1 MNTPTKRLCLRA
13 LPVFLLLAW
22 LILPAVA
29 DGTVYAV
36 RHQPGESAGT
46 RVMEATV
53 RTFVDGDTTHF
64 SVPEEEFPGGVLK
77 GRYLAIDTPECT
89 GKVEPYG
96 RAAADFTRE
105 KLSSAVSILLESDTA
120 EWQLDSTGQR
130 TLVWVWYQPSEGGP
144 YRNLNIELLQNGLA
158 AGSSVAR
165 NRYGQTCAKALEQAK
180 AEKRNLYSGQPDP
193 DFYDDDAIEL
203 TIRELR
209 EHPEEYAGKKV
220 AFTGNL
226 ILNDG
231 GSVYAEAYDPE
242 TGRYYGMPVY
252 YGYNLSGGGL
262 NALHVGNETRIVGTF
277 QYYEAGGV
285 WQVSDVKY
293 RMMKPDD
300 PDNLRKLGEGK
311 KPAYQRLTA
320 AELKQEGPL
329 LTAASAELRG
339 LTVESAETATTEDGK
354 VFLRLQC
361 RQDGES
367 VWIRTL
373 PLTDAMEALLPAE
386 RYLHHQIDVQG
397 MVKCGEKGAYLLV
410 FQPEGILLRP

>member
-1 MNTPTKRLCLRA
+1 MNTPTDRLWLRA
-13 LPVFLLLAW
+13 LPVLLLLA
-22 LILPAVA
+22 LLALPALA
-29 DGTVYAV
+29 DGTDYAV
-36 RHQPGESAGT
+36 SRQPGESTGT
-46 RVMEATV
+46 RVMEASV
-53 RTFVDGDTTHF
+53 LTFVDGDTTHF

-89 GKVEPYG
+89 GKVEPFG
-96 RAAADFTRE
+96 QAASDFTRE

-120 EWQLDSTGQR
+120 EWELDSTGQR
-130 TLVWVWYQPSEGGP
+130 TLVWVWYRLSEGEP

-158 AGSSVAR
+158 AGSGVAR

-180 AEKRNLYSGQPDP
+180 EEKRNLYSGQPDP
-193 DFYDDDAIEL
+193 DFYYGDAIEL

-220 AFTGNL
+220 AFTGSL

-231 GSVYAEAYDPE
+231 GSVYAEAFDPE
-242 TGRYYGMPVY
+242 TGRYYGMSVY

-262 NALHVGNETRIVGTF
+262 EALHVGNQTRIVGTF

-300 PDNLRKLGEGK
+300 PDNLRKLSDGK

-320 AELKQEGPL
+320 GELLREGAL
-329 LTAASAELRG
+329 LTAASAALQG
-339 LTVESAETATTEDGK
+339 LTVESAETVTKEDGK
-354 VFLRLQC
+354 ISLRLEC
-361 RQDGES
+361 RQEEET
-367 VWIRTL
+367 VWIQTL
-373 PLTDAMEALLPAE
+373 PLMGSMEALLPAE
-386 RYLHHQIDVQG
+386 QYLHHQIDVQG
-397 MVKCGEKGAYLLV
+397 MVKCGEEGVSLLV
-410 FQPEGILLRP
+410 FQPEGILLHP

>member
-1 MNTPTKRLCLRA
+1 MLLALLALLA
-13 LPVFLLLAW
+13 LPAL
-22 LILPAVA
+22 A
-29 DGTVYAV
+29 DGTDYAV
-36 RHQPGESAGT
+36 SRQPGESTGT
-46 RVMEATV
+46 RVMEASV
-53 RTFVDGDTTHF
+53 LTFVDGDTTHF

-89 GKVEPYG
+89 GKVEPFG
-96 RAAADFTRE
+96 QAASDFTRE

-120 EWQLDSTGQR
+120 EWELDSTGQR
-130 TLVWVWYQPSEGGP
+130 TLVWVWYRLSEGEP

-158 AGSSVAR
+158 AGSGVAR

-180 AEKRNLYSGQPDP
+180 EEKRNLYSGQPDP
-193 DFYDDDAIEL
+193 DFYYGDAIEL

-209 EHPEEYAGKKV
+209 EHPDEYAGKKV
-220 AFTGNL
+220 AFTGSL

-231 GSVYAEAYDPE
+231 GSVYAEAFDPE
-242 TGRYYGMPVY
+242 TGRYYGMSVY

-311 KPAYQRLTA
+311 MPAYQRLTA

-329 LTAASAELRG
+329 LTASSAALQG
-339 LTVESAETATTEDGK
+339 LTVESAETVTKEDGK
-354 VFLRLQC
+354 ISLRLEC
-361 RQDGES
+361 RQEEET
-367 VWIRTL
+367 VWIQTL
-373 PLTDAMEALLPAE
+373 PLTGSMEALLPAE
-386 RYLHHQIDVQG
+386 QYLHHQIDVQG
-397 MVKCGEKGAYLLV
+397 MVKCGEEGVSLLV
-410 FQPEGILLRP
+410 FQPEGILLHP

>member
-1 MNTPTKRLCLRA
+1 M
-13 LPVFLLLAW
+13 LLVL
-22 LILPAVA
+22 LVLPALA
-29 DGTVYAV
+29 DGTDYAV
-36 RHQPGESAGT
+36 SRQPGESTGT
-46 RVMEATV
+46 RGMEASV
-53 RTFVDGDTTHF
+53 LTFVDGDTTHF

-96 RAAADFTRE
+96 QAASDFTRE

-120 EWQLDSTGQR
+120 EWELDSTGQR
-130 TLVWVWYQPSEGGP
+130 TLVWVWYRPSEGEP

-158 AGSSVAR
+158 AGSGVAR

-180 AEKRNLYSGQPDP
+180 EEKRNLYSGQPDP
-193 DFYDDDAIEL
+193 DFYYGDAIEL

-220 AFTGNL
+220 AFTGSL

-231 GSVYAEAYDPE
+231 GSVYAEAFDPE
-242 TGRYYGMPVY
+242 TGRYYGMSVY

-262 NALHVGNETRIVGTF
+262 NALHVGNETRIVGMF
-277 QYYEAGGV
+277 QYYEAGGI

-311 KPAYQRLTA
+311 KPAYQQLTA

-329 LTAASAELRG
+329 LTAASAALQG
-339 LTVESAETATTEDGK
+339 LTVESAETVTKEDGK
-354 VFLRLQC
+354 ISLRLEC
-361 RQDGES
+361 RQEEET
-367 VWIRTL
+367 VWIQTL
-373 PLTDAMEALLPAE
+373 PLMGSMEALLPAE
-386 RYLHHQIDVQG
+386 QYLHHQIDVQG
-397 MVKCGEKGAYLLV
+397 MVKCGEEGVSLLV
-410 FQPEGILLRP
+410 FQPEGILLHP

>member
-1 MNTPTKRLCLRA
+1 M
-13 LPVFLLLAW
+13 LLA
-22 LILPAVA
+22 LLVLPALA
-29 DGTVYAV
+29 DGTDYAV
-36 RHQPGESAGT
+36 SRQPGESTGT
-46 RVMEATV
+46 RVMEASV
-53 RTFVDGDTTHF
+53 LTFVDGDTTHF
-64 SVPEEEFPGGVLK
+64 SVPEDKFPGGVLK

-89 GKVEPYG
+89 GKVEPFG
-96 RAAADFTRE
+96 QAASDFTRE

-120 EWQLDSTGQR
+120 EWELDSTGQR
-130 TLVWVWYQPSEGGP
+130 TLVWVWYRPSEGEL

-158 AGSSVAR
+158 AGSGVAR

-180 AEKRNLYSGQPDP
+180 EEKRNLYSGQPDP
-193 DFYDDDAIEL
+193 DFYYGDAIEL

-220 AFTGNL
+220 AFTGSL

-231 GSVYAEAYDPE
+231 GSVYAEAFDPE
-242 TGRYYGMPVY
+242 TGRYYGMSVY

-277 QYYEAGGV
+277 QYYEAGGI

-320 AELKQEGPL
+320 AELKQEWLL
-329 LTAASAELRG
+329 LTAASAELQG
-339 LTVESAETATTEDGK
+339 LTVESAETVTNEDGK
-354 VFLRLQC
+354 ISLRFEC
-361 RQDGES
+361 RQEEET
-367 VWIRTL
+367 VWIQTL
-373 PLTDAMEALLPAE
+373 PLTGSMEALLPAE
-386 RYLHHQIDVQG
+386 QYLHHQIDVQG
-397 MVKCGEKGAYLLV
+397 MVKCGEEGVSLLV
-410 FQPEGILLRP
+410 FQPEGILLHP

>member
-1 MNTPTKRLCLRA
+1 MNTPTKRFCLKT
-13 LPVFLLLAW
+13 LLL
-22 LILPAVA
+22 LLLLGLLYLPALA
-29 DGTVYAV
+29 DETDYAV
-36 RHQPGESAGT
+36 RHQPGEKTGT
-46 RVMEATV
+46 RLVEATV

-64 SVPEEEFPGGVLK
+64 SVPEDQFPGGVLK
-77 GRYLAIDTPECT
+77 GRYLAVNTPECT
-89 GKVEPYG
+89 GKVEPFG
-96 RAAADFTRE
+96 QAASDFTRE
-105 KLSSAVSILLESDTA
+105 KLLSAAKILLESDSA
-120 EWQLDSTGQR
+120 DWELDSTGQR
-130 TLVWVWYQPSEGGP
+130 TLIWVWYKPAEGEQ

-158 AGSSVAR
+158 VGSSVAR

-180 AEKRNLYSGQPDP
+180 EEKRNLYSGQPDP
-193 DFYDDDAIEL
+193 DFYYGDAIEL

-220 AFTGNL
+220 AFTGSL

-231 GSVYAEAYDPE
+231 GSVYAEAFDPE

-277 QYYEAGGV
+277 QYYEAGGI

-329 LTAASAELRG
+329 LTAASAALQG
-339 LTVESAETATTEDGK
+339 LTVESAETVTKEDGK
-354 VFLRLQC
+354 ISLRLEC
-361 RQDGES
+361 RQEEET
-367 VWIRTL
+367 VWIQTL
-373 PLTDAMEALLPAE
+373 PLMGSMEALLPAE
-386 RYLHHQIDVQG
+386 QYLHHQVDVKG
-397 MVKCGEKGAYLLV
+397 MIQCGEEGAYLLV
-410 FQPEGILLRP
+410 FQPEGLMLHP

>member
-1 MNTPTKRLCLRA
+1 MNTPTKRFCLKT
-13 LPVFLLLAW
+13 LLL
-22 LILPAVA
+22 LLLLGLLYLPALA
-29 DGTVYAV
+29 DETDYAV
-36 RHQPGESAGT
+36 RHQPGEKTGT
-46 RVMEATV
+46 RLMEATV

-64 SVPEEEFPGGVLK
+64 SVPEDQFPGGVLK
-77 GRYLAIDTPECT
+77 GRYLAVNTPECT
-89 GKVEPYG
+89 GKVEPFG
-96 RAAADFTRE
+96 QEASDFTRE
-105 KLSSAVSILLESDTA
+105 KLLSAAKILLESDSA
-120 EWQLDSTGQR
+120 DWELDSTGQR
-130 TLVWVWYQPSEGGP
+130 TLVWVWYKPAEGEQ

-158 AGSSVAR
+158 VGSSVAR

-180 AEKRNLYSGQPDP
+180 EAKRNLYSDQSDP
-193 DFYDDDAIEL
+193 NFYYGDAIEL

-220 AFTGNL
+220 AFTGSL

-231 GSVYAEAYDPE
+231 GSVYAEAFDPE
-242 TGRYYGMPVY
+242 TGRYYGMSVY

-277 QYYEAGGV
+277 QYYEAGGI

-329 LTAASAELRG
+329 LTAASAELQG
-339 LTVESAETATTEDGK
+339 LTVESAETLTAKDGT
-354 VFLRLQC
+354 VSLLLDC
-361 RQDGES
+361 RQNGET
-367 VWIRTL
+367 VRIRTL
-373 PLTDAMEALLPAE
+373 AAQNVAETLLPAE
-386 RYLHHQIDVQG
+386 AYLHHQVDVKG
-397 MVKCGEKGAYLLV
+397 MIQCGEEGAYLLV
-410 FQPEGILLRP
+410 FQPEGLMLHP

>member
-1 MNTPTKRLCLRA
+1 MNTPTKRFCLKT
-13 LPVFLLLAW
+13 LLL
-22 LILPAVA
+22 LLLLGLLYLPALA
-29 DGTVYAV
+29 DETDYAV
-36 RHQPGESAGT
+36 RHQPGEKTGT
-46 RVMEATV
+46 RLMEATV

-64 SVPEEEFPGGVLK
+64 SVPEDQFPGGVLK
-77 GRYLAIDTPECT
+77 GRYLAVNTPECT
-89 GKVEPYG
+89 GKVEPFG
-96 RAAADFTRE
+96 QAASDFTRE

-120 EWQLDSTGQR
+120 EWELDSTGQR
-130 TLVWVWYQPSEGGP
+130 TLIWVWYKPAEGEQ

-158 AGSSVAR
+158 VGSSVAR

-180 AEKRNLYSGQPDP
+180 EAKRNLYSEQPDP
-193 DFYDDDAIEL
+193 NFYYGDAIEL

-220 AFTGNL
+220 AFTGSL

-231 GSVYAEAYDPE
+231 GSVYAEAFDPE
-242 TGRYYGMPVY
+242 TGRYYGMSVY

-277 QYYEAGGV
+277 QYYEAGGI

-329 LTAASAELRG
+329 LTAASAALQG
-339 LTVESAETATTEDGK
+339 LTVESAETVTKEDGK
-354 VFLRLQC
+354 ISLRLEC
-361 RQDGES
+361 RQEEET
-367 VWIRTL
+367 VWIQTL
-373 PLTDAMEALLPAE
+373 PLMGSMEALLPAE
-386 RYLHHQIDVQG
+386 QYLHHQIDVQG
-397 MVKCGEKGAYLLV
+397 MVKCGEEGVSLLV
-410 FQPEGILLRP
+410 FQPEGILLHP

>member
-1 MNTPTKRLCLRA
+1 MNTPTKRFCLKT
-13 LPVFLLLAW
+13 LLL
-22 LILPAVA
+22 LLLLGLLYLPALA
-29 DGTVYAV
+29 DETDYAV
-36 RHQPGESAGT
+36 RHQPGEKTGT
-46 RVMEATV
+46 RLMEATV

-64 SVPEEEFPGGVLK
+64 SVPEDQFPGGVLK
-77 GRYLAIDTPECT
+77 GRYLAVNTPECT
-89 GKVEPYG
+89 GKVEPFG
-96 RAAADFTRE
+96 QAASDFTRE
-105 KLSSAVSILLESDTA
+105 KLLSAAKILLESDSA
-120 EWQLDSTGQR
+120 DWELDSTGQR
-130 TLVWVWYQPSEGGP
+130 TLVWVWYKPAEGEQ

-158 AGSSVAR
+158 VGSSVAR

-180 AEKRNLYSGQPDP
+180 EEKRNLYSGQPDP
-193 DFYDDDAIEL
+193 DFYYGDAIEL

-220 AFTGNL
+220 AFTGSL

-231 GSVYAEAYDPE
+231 GSVYAEAFDPE

-277 QYYEAGGV
+277 QYYEAGGI

-329 LTAASAELRG
+329 LTAASAALQG
-339 LTVESAETATTEDGK
+339 LTVESAETVTKEDGK
-354 VFLRLQC
+354 ISLRLEC
-361 RQDGES
+361 RQEEET
-367 VWIRTL
+367 VWIQTL
-373 PLTDAMEALLPAE
+373 PLMGSMEALLPAE
-386 RYLHHQIDVQG
+386 QYLHHQIDVQG
-397 MVKCGEKGAYLLV
+397 MVKCGEEGVSLLV
-410 FQPEGILLRP
+410 FQPEGILLHP

>member
-1 MNTPTKRLCLRA
+1 MNTPTKRFCLKT
-13 LPVFLLLAW
+13 LLL
-22 LILPAVA
+22 LLLLGLLYLPALA
-29 DGTVYAV
+29 DETDYAV
-36 RHQPGESAGT
+36 RHQPGEKTGT
-46 RVMEATV
+46 RLMEATV

-64 SVPEEEFPGGVLK
+64 SVPEDQFPGGVLK
-77 GRYLAIDTPECT
+77 GRYLAVNTPECT
-89 GKVEPYG
+89 GKVEPFG
-96 RAAADFTRE
+96 QAASDFTRE
-105 KLSSAVSILLESDTA
+105 KLLSAAKILLESDSA
-120 EWQLDSTGQR
+120 DWELDSTGQR
-130 TLVWVWYQPSEGGP
+130 TLIWVWYKPAEGEQ

-158 AGSSVAR
+158 VGSSVAR

-180 AEKRNLYSGQPDP
+180 EAKRNLYSEQPDP
-193 DFYDDDAIEL
+193 NFYYGDAIEL

-220 AFTGNL
+220 AFTGSL

-231 GSVYAEAYDPE
+231 GSVYAEAFDPE
-242 TGRYYGMPVY
+242 TGRYYGMSVY

-277 QYYEAGGV
+277 QYYEAGGI

-329 LTAASAELRG
+329 LTAASAALQG
-339 LTVESAETATTEDGK
+339 LTVESAETVTKEDGK
-354 VFLRLQC
+354 ISLRLEC
-361 RQDGES
+361 RQEEET
-367 VWIRTL
+367 VWIQTL
-373 PLTDAMEALLPAE
+373 PLMGSMEALLPAE
-386 RYLHHQIDVQG
+386 QYLHHQIDVQG
-397 MVKCGEKGAYLLV
+397 MVKCGEEGVSLLV
-410 FQPEGILLRP
+410 FQPEGILLHP

>member
-1 MNTPTKRLCLRA
+1 MNTPTKRFCLKT
-13 LPVFLLLAW
+13 LLL
-22 LILPAVA
+22 LLLLGLLYLPALA
-29 DGTVYAV
+29 DETDYAV
-36 RHQPGESAGT
+36 RHQPGEKTGT
-46 RVMEATV
+46 RLMEATV

-64 SVPEEEFPGGVLK
+64 SVPEDQFPGGVLK
-77 GRYLAIDTPECT
+77 GRYLAVNTPECT
-89 GKVEPYG
+89 GKVEPFG
-96 RAAADFTRE
+96 QAASDFTRE

-120 EWQLDSTGQR
+120 EWELDSTGQR
-130 TLVWVWYQPSEGGP
+130 TLIWVWYKPAAGEQ

-158 AGSSVAR
+158 VGSSVAR

-180 AEKRNLYSGQPDP
+180 EAKRNLYSDQPDP
-193 DFYDDDAIEL
+193 NFYYGDAIEL

-220 AFTGNL
+220 AFTGNI

-231 GSVYAEAYDPE
+231 GSVYAEALDPE
-242 TGRYYGMPVY
+242 TGRYYGMAVY
-252 YGYNLSGGGL
+252 YGYDLSGGGL

-277 QYYEAGGV
+277 QYYEAGGI

-329 LTAASAELRG
+329 LTAASAALQG
-339 LTVESAETATTEDGK
+339 LTVESAETVTKEDGK
-354 VFLRLQC
+354 ISLRFEC
-361 RQDGES
+361 RQEEET
-367 VWIRTL
+367 VWIQTL
-373 PLTDAMEALLPAE
+373 PLMGSMEALLPAE
-386 RYLHHQIDVQG
+386 QYLHHQIDVQG
-397 MVKCGEKGAYLLV
+397 MVKCGEEGVSLLV
-410 FQPEGILLRP
+410 FQPEGILLHP

>member
-1 MNTPTKRLCLRA
+1 MNTPTKRFCLKT
-13 LPVFLLLAW
+13 LLL
-22 LILPAVA
+22 LLLLGLLYLPALA
-29 DGTVYAV
+29 DETDYAV
-36 RHQPGESAGT
+36 RHQPGEKTGT
-46 RVMEATV
+46 RLMEATV

-64 SVPEEEFPGGVLK
+64 SVPEDQFPGGVLK

-89 GKVEPYG
+89 GKVEPFG
-96 RAAADFTRE
+96 QAASDFTRE
-105 KLSSAVSILLESDTA
+105 KLSSAVSILLESDSA
-120 EWQLDSTGQR
+120 DWELDSTGQR
-130 TLVWVWYQPSEGGP
+130 TLVWVWYKPAEGEQ

-158 AGSSVAR
+158 VGSSVAR

-180 AEKRNLYSGQPDP
+180 EAKRNLYSEQPDP
-193 DFYDDDAIEL
+193 NFYYGDAIEL

-220 AFTGNL
+220 AFTGNI

-231 GSVYAEAYDPE
+231 GSVYAEALDPE
-242 TGRYYGMPVY
+242 TGRYYGMAVY
-252 YGYNLSGGGL
+252 YGYDLSGGGL

-277 QYYEAGGV
+277 QYYEAGGI

-329 LTAASAELRG
+329 LTAASAALQG
-339 LTVESAETATTEDGK
+339 LTVESAETVTKEDGK
-354 VFLRLQC
+354 ISLRFEC
-361 RQDGES
+361 RQEEET
-367 VWIRTL
+367 VWIQTL
-373 PLTDAMEALLPAE
+373 PLMGSMEALLPAE
-386 RYLHHQIDVQG
+386 QYLHHQIDVQG
-397 MVKCGEKGAYLLV
+397 MVKCGEEGVSLLV
-410 FQPEGILLRP
+410 FQPEGILLHP

>member
-1 MNTPTKRLCLRA
+1 MNTPTDRLWLRA
-13 LPVFLLLAW
+13 LPVLLLLA
-22 LILPAVA
+22 LLVLPALA
-29 DGTVYAV
+29 DGTDYAV
-36 RHQPGESAGT
+36 SRQPGESTGT
-46 RVMEATV
+46 RVMEASV
-53 RTFVDGDTTHF
+53 LTFVDGDTTHF

-89 GKVEPYG
+89 GKVEPFG
-96 RAAADFTRE
+96 QAASDFTRE

-120 EWQLDSTGQR
+120 EWELDSTGQR
-130 TLVWVWYQPSEGGP
+130 TLVWVWYRPSEGEP

-158 AGSSVAR
+158 AGSGVAR

-180 AEKRNLYSGQPDP
+180 EEKRNLYSGQPDP
-193 DFYDDDAIEL
+193 DFYYGDAIEL

-209 EHPEEYAGKKV
+209 EHPEEYAGKNV
-220 AFTGNL
+220 AFTGSL

-231 GSVYAEAYDPE
+231 GSVYAEAFDPE
-242 TGRYYGMPVY
+242 TGRYYGMSVY

-277 QYYEAGGV
+277 QYYEAGGI

-320 AELKQEGPL
+320 AELNQEGPL
-329 LTAASAELRG
+329 LTAASAELQG
-339 LTVESAETATTEDGK
+339 LTVESAETVTKEDGK
-354 VFLRLQC
+354 ISLRLEC
-361 RQDGES
+361 RQEEEN
-367 VWIRTL
+367 VWIQTL
-373 PLTDAMEALLPAE
+373 PLTGSMEALLPAE
-386 RYLHHQIDVQG
+386 QYLHHQIDVQG
-397 MVKCGEKGAYLLV
+397 MVKCGEEGVSLLV
-410 FQPEGILLRP
+410 FQPEGILLHP

>member
-1 MNTPTKRLCLRA
+1 MNTPTDRLWLRA
-13 LPVFLLLAW
+13 LPVLLLLA
-22 LILPAVA
+22 LLVLPALA
-29 DGTVYAV
+29 DGTDYAV
-36 RHQPGESAGT
+36 SRQPGESTGT
-46 RVMEATV
+46 RVMEASV
-53 RTFVDGDTTHF
+53 LTFVDGDTTHF

-89 GKVEPYG
+89 GKVEPFG
-96 RAAADFTRE
+96 QAASDFTRE

-120 EWQLDSTGQR
+120 EWELDSTGQR
-130 TLVWVWYQPSEGGP
+130 TLVWVWYRPSEGEP

-158 AGSSVAR
+158 AGSGVAR

-180 AEKRNLYSGQPDP
+180 QEKRNLYSGQPDP
-193 DFYDDDAIEL
+193 DFYYGDAIEL

-220 AFTGNL
+220 AFTGSL

-231 GSVYAEAYDPE
+231 GSVYAEAFDPE
-242 TGRYYGMPVY
+242 TGRYYGMSVY

-277 QYYEAGGV
+277 QYYEAGGI

-320 AELKQEGPL
+320 VELKQEGPL
-329 LTAASAELRG
+329 LTAASAALQG
-339 LTVESAETATTEDGK
+339 LTVESAETVTKEDGK
-354 VFLRLQC
+354 ISLRLEC
-361 RQDGES
+361 RQEEET
-367 VWIRTL
+367 VWIQTL
-373 PLTDAMEALLPAE
+373 PLTGSMEALLPAE
-386 RYLHHQIDVQG
+386 QYLHHQIDVQG
-397 MVKCGEKGAYLLV
+397 MVKCGEEGVSLLV
-410 FQPEGILLRP
+410 FQPEGILLHP

>member
-1 MNTPTKRLCLRA
+1 MNTQTKRFCLKT
-13 LPVFLLLAW
+13 LLL
-22 LILPAVA
+22 LLLLGLLYLPALA
-29 DGTVYAV
+29 DETDYAV
-36 RHQPGESAGT
+36 RHQPGEKTGT
-46 RVMEATV
+46 RLMEATV

-64 SVPEEEFPGGVLK
+64 SVPEDQFPGGVLK
-77 GRYLAIDTPECT
+77 GRYLAVNTPECT
-89 GKVEPYG
+89 GKVEPFG
-96 RAAADFTRE
+96 QAASDFTRE
-105 KLSSAVSILLESDTA
+105 KLLSAAKILLESDSA
-120 EWQLDSTGQR
+120 DWELDSTGQR
-130 TLVWVWYQPSEGGP
+130 TLIWVWYKPAEGEQ

-158 AGSSVAR
+158 VGSSVAR

-180 AEKRNLYSGQPDP
+180 EAKRNLYSEQPDP
-193 DFYDDDAIEL
+193 NFYYGDAIEL

-220 AFTGNL
+220 AFTGSL

-231 GSVYAEAYDPE
+231 GSVYAEAFDPE
-242 TGRYYGMPVY
+242 TGRYYGMSVY

-277 QYYEAGGV
+277 QYYEAGGI

-329 LTAASAELRG
+329 LTAASAALQG
-339 LTVESAETATTEDGK
+339 LTVESAETVTKEDGK
-354 VFLRLQC
+354 ISLRLEC
-361 RQDGES
+361 RQEEET
-367 VWIRTL
+367 VWIQTL
-373 PLTDAMEALLPAE
+373 PLMGSMEALLPAE
-386 RYLHHQIDVQG
+386 QYLHHQIDVQG
-397 MVKCGEKGAYLLV
+397 MVKCGEEGVSLLV
-410 FQPEGILLRP
+410 FQPEGILLHP

>member
-1 MNTPTKRLCLRA
+1 MNTPTKRFCLKT
-13 LPVFLLLAW
+13 LLL
-22 LILPAVA
+22 LLLLGLLYLPALA
-29 DGTVYAV
+29 DETDYAV
-36 RHQPGESAGT
+36 RHQPGEKTGT
-46 RVMEATV
+46 RLMEATV

-64 SVPEEEFPGGVLK
+64 SVPEDQFPGGVLK
-77 GRYLAIDTPECT
+77 GRYLAVNTPECT
-89 GKVEPYG
+89 GKVEPFG
-96 RAAADFTRE
+96 QAASDFTRE

-120 EWQLDSTGQR
+120 DWELDSTGQR
-130 TLVWVWYQPSEGGP
+130 TLIWVWYKPAEGEQ

-158 AGSSVAR
+158 VGSSVAR

-180 AEKRNLYSGQPDP
+180 EAKRNLYSDQPDP
-193 DFYDDDAIEL
+193 NFYYGDAIEL

-220 AFTGNL
+220 AFTGNI

-231 GSVYAEAYDPE
+231 GSVYAEALDPE
-242 TGRYYGMPVY
+242 TGRYYGMAVY
-252 YGYNLSGGGL
+252 YGYDLSGGGL

-277 QYYEAGGV
+277 QYYEAGGI

-329 LTAASAELRG
+329 LTAASAALQG
-339 LTVESAETATTEDGK
+339 LTVESAETVTKEDGK
-354 VFLRLQC
+354 ISLRLEC
-361 RQDGES
+361 RQEEET
-367 VWIRTL
+367 VWIQTL
-373 PLTDAMEALLPAE
+373 PLMGSMEALLPAE
-386 RYLHHQIDVQG
+386 QYLHHQIDVQG
-397 MVKCGEKGAYLLV
+397 MVKCGEEGVSLLV
-410 FQPEGILLRP
+410 FQPEGILLHP

>member
-1 MNTPTKRLCLRA
+1 MNTPTDRLWLRA
-13 LPVFLLLAW
+13 LPVLLLLA
-22 LILPAVA
+22 LLALPALA
-29 DGTVYAV
+29 DGTDYAV
-36 RHQPGESAGT
+36 SRQPGESTGT
-46 RVMEATV
+46 RVMEASV
-53 RTFVDGDTTHF
+53 LTFVDGDTTHF

-89 GKVEPYG
+89 GKVEPFG
-96 RAAADFTRE
+96 QAASDFTRE

-120 EWQLDSTGQR
+120 EWELDSTGQR
-130 TLVWVWYQPSEGGP
+130 TLVWVWYRLSEGEP

-158 AGSSVAR
+158 AGSGVAR

-180 AEKRNLYSGQPDP
+180 EEKRNLYSGQPDP
-193 DFYDDDAIEL
+193 DFYYGDAIEL

-220 AFTGNL
+220 AFTGSL

-231 GSVYAEAYDPE
+231 GSVYAEAFDPE
-242 TGRYYGMPVY
+242 TGRYYGMSVY

-262 NALHVGNETRIVGTF
+262 EALHVGNQTRIVGTF

-300 PDNLRKLGEGK
+300 PDNLRKLSDGK

-320 AELKQEGPL
+320 GELLREGPL
-329 LTAASAELRG
+329 LTAASAALQG
-339 LTVESAETATTEDGK
+339 LTVESAETVTKEDGK
-354 VFLRLQC
+354 ISLRLEC
-361 RQDGES
+361 RQEEET
-367 VWIRTL
+367 VWIQTL
-373 PLTDAMEALLPAE
+373 PLTGAMEALLPAE
-386 RYLHHQIDVQG
+386 QYLHHQIDVQG
-397 MVKCGEKGAYLLV
+397 MVECGEEGVSLLV
-410 FQPEGILLRP
+410 FQPEGILLHP

>member
-1 MNTPTKRLCLRA
+1 MNTPTKRFCLKT
-13 LPVFLLLAW
+13 LLL
-22 LILPAVA
+22 LLLLGLLYLPALA
-29 DGTVYAV
+29 DETDYAV
-36 RHQPGESAGT
+36 RHQPGEKTGT
-46 RVMEATV
+46 RLMEATV

-64 SVPEEEFPGGVLK
+64 SVPEDQFPGGVLK
-77 GRYLAIDTPECT
+77 GRYLAVNTPECT
-89 GKVEPYG
+89 GKVEPFG
-96 RAAADFTRE
+96 QAASDFTRE
-105 KLSSAVSILLESDTA
+105 KLLSAAKILLESDSA
-120 EWQLDSTGQR
+120 DWELDSTGQR
-130 TLVWVWYQPSEGGP
+130 TLVWVWYKPAEGEQ

-158 AGSSVAR
+158 VGSSVAR

-180 AEKRNLYSGQPDP
+180 EAKRNLYSEQPDP
-193 DFYDDDAIEL
+193 NFYYGDAIEL

-220 AFTGNL
+220 AFSGNI

-231 GSVYAEAYDPE
+231 GSVYAEALDPE
-242 TGRYYGMPVY
+242 TGRYYGMSVY

-277 QYYEAGGV
+277 QYYEAGGI

-329 LTAASAELRG
+329 LTAASAALQG
-339 LTVESAETATTEDGK
+339 LTVESAETVTKEDGK
-354 VFLRLQC
+354 ISLRLEC
-361 RQDGES
+361 RQEEET
-367 VWIRTL
+367 VWIQTL
-373 PLTDAMEALLPAE
+373 PLMGSMEALLPAE
-386 RYLHHQIDVQG
+386 QYLHHQIDVQG
-397 MVKCGEKGAYLLV
+397 MVKCGEEGISLLV
-410 FQPEGILLRP
+410 FQPEGILLHP